1 MSITK
6 SKYCLLTND
15 VETTSIWLNTLRD
28 ETGWKVYREGMPLL
42 LDLYDKYDIKCS
54 FFFTGYI
61 ARLIPDIVRIT
72 AARGHE
78 ICNHGLSHKK
88 DKGFDVMPFEK
99 QKEHMLEAKKI
110 LEDITGEE
118 ITTFRAP
125 SLRTN
130 RYTARALIET
140 GHKIDSSV
148 ASQRFDLFLS
158 FGSMRKINWMFAPRL
173 PYHVDPS
180 SLFKKGNSALI
191 EIPLSATLMPYVGTT
206 MRVFPNLSKMQ
217 HSILHFENKRN
228 GKPIVFDIHPNEFI
242 DESGEKRIIYRRSVN
257 PITYFLKDIVRSRI
271 KVKNL
276 GPAGIPIYEREI
288 LFFKEKGYAFTTLRD
303 YSFKTGLMV

>member
-1 MSITK
+1 
-6 SKYCLLTND
+6 
-15 VETTSIWLNTLRD
+15 
-28 ETGWKVYREGMPLL
+28 
-42 LDLYDKYDIKCS
+42 
-54 FFFTGYI
+54 
-61 ARLIPDIVRIT
+61 
-72 AARGHE
+72 
-78 ICNHGLSHKK
+78 
-88 DKGFDVMPFEK
+88 
-99 QKEHMLEAKKI
+99 MLEAKKI

-228 GKPIVFDIHPNEFI
+228 GKPIVFHCG
-242 DESGEKRIIYRRSVN
+242 SGLRS
-257 PITYFLKDIVRSRI
+257 TTTLSVRSSTRI
-271 KVKNL
+271 
-276 GPAGIPIYEREI
+276 PRFI
-288 LFFKEKGYAFTTLRD
+288 FSFTS
-303 YSFKTGLMV
+303 YSPSFKYTCSITRETDVCPSPKSHS